1 MMRSNSTEKHG
12 PNVIGR
18 WQVTQQLVSLVHS
31 HPHPGDVHANIG
43 RECFC
48 YVNADRFKTLVRY
61 VLGRE
66 TNMGAALEE
75 KLPRLALSSIAVI
88 IMALGL
94 AFGAG
99 LEKAQADELTAGSP
113 VLASSP
119 GADGTYPL
127 WVGDTQVTS
136 AGTEGQGWKFTP
148 ASDDKPATLELN
160 DYSYTGPGHAETLED
175 YDGEWEYYRHA
186 PIFWNDDGELVVG
199 LTGENSVVVTADT
212 ADANATEA
220 SAGEDDEDPI
230 HRYCG
235 IFCAGSLTVRGT
247 GSLSANA
254 GSMEDGD
261 AGIYA
266 KGDVGIEGG
275 SVSATGYD
283 YGIYSY
289 EGTIAIGADAG
300 TVVAETTGG
309 ADSMHGISAEYGDV
323 KIDGGTVIA
332 KGYRGI
338 SVGGDIVINGGDVS
352 AQCTVPASYTTSI
365 MVPCAIACN
374 YGVLTVNGGTVTAK
388 GHQFGIFAAR
398 YPASGEKELVPGITI
413 NGGSV
418 VVESRESES
427 SAIGINGCIM
437 TVKGGSVQ
445 ATGSGDKAYGV
456 SANNSRGESGNG
468 SLVIEEGVASFIA
481 QGPAGAINA
490 DTSVKNAV
498 AGLGYSNVAGTEGKT
513 LIAVNTGGRGLEQL
527 QASLLPGYRGFRH
540 DAACGKEPFL
550 HRQVPG
556 AGYSWRS

>member
-1 MMRSNSTEKHG
+1 MEATPK
-12 PNVIGR
+12 
-18 WQVTQQLVSLVHS
+18 
-31 HPHPGDVHANIG
+31 A
-43 RECFC
+43 
-48 YVNADRFKTLVRY
+48 
-61 VLGRE
+61 
-66 TNMGAALEE
+66 

-94 AFGAG
+94 ALGAG

-113 VLASSP
+113 ALSSTP
-119 GADGTYPL
+119 GADETYPL

-136 AGTEGQGWKFTP
+136 ASTEGQGWKFTP
-148 ASDDKPATLELN
+148 ASGDKPATLDLN
-160 DYSYTGPGHAETLED
+160 GYSYTGPGHLETLED

-186 PIFWNDDGELVVG
+186 PIFWNDNGELVVG

-212 ADANATEA
+212 ADGNATEA
-220 SAGEDDEDPI
+220 SAGEDDEDPT

-235 IFCAGSLTVRGT
+235 IFCAGSLTIRGT
-247 GSLSANA
+247 GSLAANA
-254 GSMEDGD
+254 GGIEHGD

-266 KGDVGIEGG
+266 KGDVNIESG

-300 TVVAETTGG
+300 TVAAETTGG
-309 ADSMHGISAEYGDV
+309 ALSLHGISAEYGDV
-323 KIDGGTVIA
+323 IIDGGTVIA

-365 MVPCAIACN
+365 MAPCAIACN

-413 NGGSV
+413 NGGSIV
-418 VVESRESES
+418 AESRESES
-427 SAIGINGCIM
+427 SGIGIDGCIM

-445 ATGSGDKAYGV
+445 AVGTGEKAYGV
-456 SANNSRGESGNG
+456 SANSSRGEPGNG
-468 SLVIEEGVASFIA
+468 LLVIEGGVESFVA

-490 DTSVKNAV
+490 DTCVKNAV
-498 AGLGYSNVAGTEGKT
+498 AGFGYSNVAGTEGKAF
-513 LIAVNTGGRGLEQL
+513 ID
-527 QASLLPGYRGFRH
+527 ASTQSSDLSSHKRVVFP
-540 DAACGKEPFL
+540 ATATPAKTPTAGKEM
-550 HRQVPG
+550 VTAG
-556 AGYSWRS
+556 AGGSRLPNAGDEAPYTVPAALMALAAAMLAFSVRTRAVRP